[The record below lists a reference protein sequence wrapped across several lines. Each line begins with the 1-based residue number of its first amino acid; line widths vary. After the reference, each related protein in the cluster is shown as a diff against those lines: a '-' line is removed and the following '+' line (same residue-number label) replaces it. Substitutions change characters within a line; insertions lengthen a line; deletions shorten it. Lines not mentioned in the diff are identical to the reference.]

1 VRVATYDSTT
11 GQSVI
16 RTINSGPEL
25 HAARCSLGC
34 MGVIVSVSLWVRPQY
49 SVEEHFRRYDT
60 LEEVVVAEGA
70 YPLQQFYVIP
80 WRWDYWVQHRR
91 EVPESPG
98 WSAPLYQAY
107 FFIVM
112 EVGLHLAVL
121 FLTRL
126 FRFRWATHFFFRRIL
141 PLTVMRGWKVTGKS
155 QDMLVMEHELFRHV
169 EIELFVKRDQLDDS
183 IQFVRELVCHFD
195 GERDAMSPATV
206 EPLKQLG
213 LFEPADIGTYTH
225 CYPIC
230 IRRILPDDTLIS
242 MASGDDQDCY
252 SLSFNCYTCPSE
264 LQAFNRFCEV
274 LTRAMANLFE
284 ARPHWG
290 KICPMDAA
298 SVKSL
303 YPKLT
308 EFQRVCTEFD
318 PEARFRNQWVSR
330 LLFAE

>member
-1 VRVATYDSTT
+1 
-11 GQSVI
+11 
-16 RTINSGPEL
+16 
-25 HAARCSLGC
+25 
-34 MGVIVSVSLWVRPQY
+34 LWVRPQY
-49 SVEEHFRRYDT
+49 SVEEHFRRYET
-60 LEEVVVAEGA
+60 LEEVVSAEGA

-80 WRWDYWVQHRR
+80 CRWDYWVQHRR
-91 EVPESPG
+91 EVPDSPG
-98 WSAPLYQAY
+98 WSAPLYQVY

-126 FRFRWATHFFFRRIL
+126 FRFRGATHFFFRRIL
-141 PLTVMRGWKVTGKS
+141 PLTVLRGWKVTGKS

-183 IQFVRELVCHFD
+183 IQFVRELVSHFD

-206 EPLKQLG
+206 EQLKQLG

-252 SLSFNCYTCPSE
+252 SLSFNCYTRPSE

-274 LTRAMANLFE
+274 LTRAMASLFK

-290 KICPMDAA
+290 KIFPMDAA